1 MRSVEIIIRYPKSLS
16 DRNKVYFL
24 AYGIEEEGI
33 PFKLM
38 ESDASSAHDNANQA
52 AMDSGL
58 DIGIGIGSD
67 WQIVTRHSRFQEGIY
82 LFDIK
87 AHSGIDMKAYGA
99 NAARLMK
106 GVPFKEIVGG

>member
-1 MRSVEIIIRYPKSLS
+1 MRNVEIVISYPKALMH
-16 DRNKVYFL
+16 RNQVYFL

-38 ESDASSAHDNANQA
+38 ESDESSAHKNADKA
-52 AMDSGL
+52 ALDSGL
-58 DIGIGIGSD
+58 DIGIGIGED
-67 WQIVTRHSRFQEGIY
+67 WQIAIRHSRFEEGTY

-87 AHSGIDMKAYGA
+87 VHNGIDMKAYGA

-106 GVPFKEIVGG
+106 GVPFKEIAGG